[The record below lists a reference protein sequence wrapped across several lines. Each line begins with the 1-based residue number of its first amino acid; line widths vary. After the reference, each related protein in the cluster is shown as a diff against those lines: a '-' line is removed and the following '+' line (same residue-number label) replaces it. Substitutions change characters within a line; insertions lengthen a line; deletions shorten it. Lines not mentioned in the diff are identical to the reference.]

1 MPITQSREIA
11 AASRLDNV
19 RYAIRDLACIADEV
33 IKQGHAVL
41 PLNVGDPNIFD
52 FKTPAHLIDAVH
64 KAMLDGKNGYAP
76 SSGIKEALDAIRGEA
91 ARKGIS
97 TVQDVF
103 VTTGVSETVD
113 LCLTALLNPGDDLLT
128 PCPDY
133 PLYSAVLAKLGIG
146 LNTYYL
152 NEEDGWQPDL
162 DDIKRKI
169 TQRTRGI
176 VLINPNNPTGSVCS
190 RAMLEQIAELARR
203 HNLVIFADEIYD
215 KLILEDDEHVA
226 MASVAPDVPVVT
238 FGGLSKN
245 YLAPGW
251 RIGWGIVSGEAGAVK
266 QYNEGIQRLL
276 RSRLCANHPEQYAI
290 KAALE
295 GSQDHLIEVR
305 KKLRSRRDL
314 TVQWCN
320 STPRVSCVSPRG
332 AFYAY
337 PRIDIPEGDDVFV
350 KELILQ
356 KHVMV
361 VHGSGFGQKPGTKHF
376 RIVFLPDEQT
386 LIEGLCGDWRLH
398 QQPISVVPFRRK
410 CLKNGP
416 GNRPGPGP
424 RRSEENASSL
434 LRPD

>member
-1 MPITQSREIA
+1 MPITQAREIA

-19 RYAIRDLACIADEV
+19 RYAIRDLACVADEV
-33 IKQGHAVL
+33 IKQGHKVL
-41 PLNVGDPNIFD
+41 PLNIGDPNVFD
-52 FKTPAHLIDAVH
+52 FETPGHLIEAVY
-64 KAMLDGKNGYAP
+64 KAMRDGKNGYAP
-76 SSGIKEALDAIRGEA
+76 SSGIKPALDAIRGEA
-91 ARKGIS
+91 ARKGMS
-97 TVQDVF
+97 AVQDVF

-113 LCLTALLNPGDDLLT
+113 LCLTALLNPGEDLLT

-133 PLYSAVLAKLGIG
+133 PLYSAVLAKLGIA
-146 LNTYYL
+146 LNAYYL

-162 DDIKRKI
+162 EDIKRKI
-169 TQRTRGI
+169 TPRTRGI

-215 KLILEDDEHVA
+215 KLILGDDELVA

-251 RIGWGIVSGEAGAVK
+251 RIGWGIVSGDAAVVG

-276 RSRLCANHPEQYAI
+276 RARLCANHPEQYAI
-290 KAALE
+290 KPALE
-295 GSQDHLIEVR
+295 GPQDHLIGVR

-376 RIVFLPDEQT
+376 RIVFLPDEPT
-386 LIEGLCGDWRLH
+386 LAKAYGAIAEFMKERY
-398 QQPISVVPFRRK
+398 Q
-410 CLKNGP
+410 
-416 GNRPGPGP
+416 
-424 RRSEENASSL
+424 
-434 LRPD
+434 

>member
-1 MPITQSREIA
+1 MDPDVEPAMPVTQAREIA

-33 IKQGHAVL
+33 IKQGHKVL
-41 PLNVGDPNIFD
+41 ALNVGDPNIFD
-52 FKTPAHLIDAVH
+52 FTTPPHLIEAVY
-64 KAMLDGKNGYAP
+64 KAMKDGKNGYAP

-91 ARKGIS
+91 ARKGIT

-146 LNTYYL
+146 LNTYDL
-152 NEEDGWQPDL
+152 NEEDAWQPDL

-169 TQRTRGI
+169 TPRTRGI

-190 RAMLEQIAELARR
+190 RRMLEQIAELARR

-215 KLILEDDEHVA
+215 KLVLEDDECVS
-226 MASVAPDVPVVT
+226 MASVAPDAPVVT

-251 RIGWGIVSGEAGAVK
+251 RIGWGIVSGEAAVVK
-266 QYNEGIQRLL
+266 QYDEGIRRLL

-290 KAALE
+290 KPALE

-305 KKLRSRRDL
+305 NKLRSRRDL
-314 TVQWCN
+314 TIRWCN

-376 RIVFLPDEQT
+376 RIVFLPDEKT
-386 LIEGLCGDWRLH
+386 LSRAYEAIAEFITSRY
-398 QQPISVVPFRRK
+398 R
-410 CLKNGP
+410 
-416 GNRPGPGP
+416 
-424 RRSEENASSL
+424 
-434 LRPD
+434 